1 MCNSADCGDGGA
13 AGGGDGSSEPAL
25 ALSMCGGLIAALSV
39 GNGVDCGDGGAA
51 GGGDGSSEPDLAL
64 SMRGG
69 LIAALSVGNGV
80 DCGDGGAAGDCNGSG
95 EPAASVA
102 AFCTDC
108 FLLNRYI
115 DNININKLLT
125 VANKIMTKF

>member
-1 MCNSADCGDGGA
+1 
-13 AGGGDGSSEPAL
+13 
-25 ALSMCGGLIAALSV
+25 
-39 GNGVDCGDGGAA
+39 
-51 GGGDGSSEPDLAL
+51 
-64 SMRGG
+64 
-69 LIAALSVGNGV
+69 SVGNGV